1 MPRDSA
7 TPEERERKN
16 IDKETMACL
25 MGKAVERKTSE
36 GRRKK
41 EEKKKGEGKIN
52 RLAWRCLC
60 VPVIRCRHRLPASEW
75 I

>member
-41 EEKKKGEGKIN
+41 EGKKKEKKRRREN
-52 RLAWRCLC
+52 QSARLAVFMR
-60 VPVIRCRHRLPASEW
+60 PSDSLPSPTACQ
-75 I
+75 